1 MAETEVSK
9 EVSKMVAIE
18 EKCVLDM
25 SSYQDL
31 PKPDCNGTNHHNQAS
46 DLDNSYVFVSG
57 ADGVTG
63 NEDVEAEDPRVLPES
78 DAAGV
83 EAQGAELHSQIET
96 EGIIEQSNGDPP
108 LVNVDKKDVVAD
120 DLSDLPE
127 SDIAGVKDQAAEL
140 HSQIEINDAA
150 SGELNE
156 AANAII
162 ELGNGD
168 LPLVNADDKDVEAEG
183 LSVLPESSAAG
194 VNDQEADLH
203 SQIDNGEFLPLNEAE
218 NSIIEQSNGDPPLV
232 KVDDKDVK
240 AGKLSVQ
247 PEPDAAVVKD
257 QGVELHSQ
265 IEKIDAVIVE
275 FQPLNEA
282 ENSITERSNGNS
294 SLANIDNKVVE
305 AEGSS
310 VVPEFDTAGVKDQ
323 GAELHSQLEKID
335 AVNGNFENNIIDQ
348 SIGDSYL
355 VDVDNKGVVEAEG
368 SSVLPES
375 EAAGL
380 KDQEAEL
387 HSQIENIDEVSQPPN
402 EEENCIIEAVEVEE
416 SSEKIDAVNGNFEN
430 NIIDQ
435 SIMDSSLVDV
445 DNKGVVEA
453 EGSSVLPESEAA
465 GLKDQEAELHSQI
478 ENIDEVSQ
486 PPNEEENCIIEAV
499 EVEES
504 SEKIDAVNGN
514 FENNIIDQ
522 SIMDSSLVD
531 VDNKGVVEAEGSS
544 VLPESEAAGLKD
556 QEAEL
561 HSQIENIDE
570 VSQPPNEEE
579 NCIIEAVEV
588 EESSEK
594 IDAVNGNFENN
605 IIDQSIRDSSLVDV
619 DNKGVVEAEGSSV
632 MPESEAAGLKDQEAE
647 LHSQIENIDE
657 VSQPP
662 NEEENCIIEAVEV
675 EESSEVFEPNA
686 AEIKDQGAEL
696 CSQNESFDAVENR
709 NVEQIKEDP
718 TSVKDST
725 SKHESFHENGEGVQV
740 SLDDPLEHTGET
752 ETETEV
758 KDVQDPDE
766 KIESLAEAEVEK
778 ALGQNGIVEDVAE
791 GEEEKFD
798 NASKAESSTVVT
810 SGLVAESGE
819 NRESNNILLH
829 VNNSL
834 SADGECEDRS
844 NLCVTEALEA
854 RHESQVM
861 VVDVVQRE
869 LQDVTVDIDD
879 EIKSGREVVE
889 PVEYKVS
896 PSTSLDLELVS
907 HAVQGKA
914 ETLDEEAKT
923 TLSSE
928 VLNQQD
934 ETAFGHTVQGL
945 LGQMDE
951 SKTAESCT
959 DSPVQTVCNLV
970 VEEQN
975 ENIHASEVDNGV
987 QYPEETNEQL
997 DSSGLSHDTIP
1008 LETKSEASMQTQSNL
1023 VSDAHAPQSEISDA
1037 GIVVAAPIA
1046 SPKSQITENLSPS
1059 NDSGIRCL
1067 DEVVLTEKEP
1077 TSQGDEAH
1085 AETEVSSGK
1094 DEAAVCPSAMK
1105 LGRGGEIDDVAVS
1118 CRTEVSDSF
1127 NVNKE
1132 AANVMLDV
1140 EGTEDI
1146 RDRLDGTTDS
1156 GNENLFVQE
1165 NKNTGNSQCN
1175 KIYVASAGGSS
1186 VHTSDGKEQSP
1197 KIKTKPFNFL
1207 IRVPRFNDENLR
1219 EQIRVAKIHVDEKT
1233 KLRDAVQIQIQE
1245 KRANSQIHGIDYEYA
1260 KSEARSVRKLVR
1272 SKRMEIDSL
1281 QSVINKA
1288 KNALSIEDIDSQIYN
1303 MEHMIQHETL
1313 PLKEEKQLIREIKQ
1327 LKQLREQL
1335 SSNMGSKDEIKQA
1348 IEQRGE
1354 VEERLKILRKELDIL
1369 KNRVLKAEATA
1380 TEAEKKYDDENK
1392 KVKEFQAQFRAA
1404 DDVRQA
1410 AYAQWQNLRKELSK
1424 KSEYFFKYKDDAA
1437 VASNYAYSRDTEA
1450 LYLLCMNQVDNFM
1463 ELWNTNDEFRR
1474 EYAKFNTRST
1484 VRRFGTL
1491 DGRALGPDEV
1501 PPHLPSYADERE
1513 RRMASTSVKVDLA
1526 SRIPS
1531 PEVKQETPNE
1541 NTTFDN
1547 KVTKKATE
1555 SNYQKVTKEPAIS
1568 VQANGLD
1575 THFVEVY
1582 KEPIR
1587 SKDEIESLRR
1597 EEEKRREEAEAK
1609 LKEQRRVEA
1618 LAKANEARERK
1629 KRQAEKLQMRADLKT
1644 QKEAEQREKEREKRL
1659 RKKERKK
1666 GAVTDGNDTKSINC
1680 ESGPSSESAAESSK
1694 DIEVVNE
1701 TVSKKQPQKPWW
1713 LGKQSKAKSIPPPLR
1728 NRNKKKLQQWMW
1740 VGVTSV
1746 MILVLFWLGNIGVF
1760 SNVALKRRGTIH

>member
-232 KVDDKDVK
+232 KVDDKDVE

-348 SIGDSYL
+348 SIGDSY
-355 VDVDNKGVVEAEG
+355 
-368 SSVLPES
+368 
-375 EAAGL
+375 
-380 KDQEAEL
+380 
-387 HSQIENIDEVSQPPN
+387 
-402 EEENCIIEAVEVEE
+402 
-416 SSEKIDAVNGNFEN
+416 
-430 NIIDQ
+430 
-435 SIMDSSLVDV
+435 LVDV

-1165 NKNTGNSQCN
+1165 NENTGNSQCN

-1335 SSNMGSKDEIKQA
+1335 SSNMGSQDEIKQA

>member
-232 KVDDKDVK
+232 KVDDKDVE

-348 SIGDSYL
+348 SIGDSY
-355 VDVDNKGVVEAEG
+355 
-368 SSVLPES
+368 
-375 EAAGL
+375 
-380 KDQEAEL
+380 
-387 HSQIENIDEVSQPPN
+387 
-402 EEENCIIEAVEVEE
+402 
-416 SSEKIDAVNGNFEN
+416 
-430 NIIDQ
+430 
-435 SIMDSSLVDV
+435 
-445 DNKGVVEA
+445 
-453 EGSSVLPESEAA
+453 
-465 GLKDQEAELHSQI
+465 
-478 ENIDEVSQ
+478 
-486 PPNEEENCIIEAV
+486 
-499 EVEES
+499 
-504 SEKIDAVNGN
+504 
-514 FENNIIDQ
+514 
-522 SIMDSSLVD
+522 LVD

-1165 NKNTGNSQCN
+1165 NENTGNSQCN

-1335 SSNMGSKDEIKQA
+1335 SSNMGSQDEIKQA